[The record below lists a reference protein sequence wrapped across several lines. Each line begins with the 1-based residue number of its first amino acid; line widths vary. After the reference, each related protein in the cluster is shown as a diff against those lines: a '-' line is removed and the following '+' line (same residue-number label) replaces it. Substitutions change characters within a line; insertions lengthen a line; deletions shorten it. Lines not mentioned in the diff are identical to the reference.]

1 MTLEKK
7 QKKNA
12 IVTGGTTGLGKAI
25 TKTFI
30 DAGIFTIIIDRNRE
44 NIETAKKEFGD
55 KCGYELFDLSNL
67 REMPGFI
74 DQLDKKY
81 GHLDI
86 LVNNAGV
93 HLKKDALDVSDEEF
107 QKVIQINQNVVFALS
122 REVARKMEPKGSG
135 VILNISSMAAKYG
148 IPQVI
153 AYTAA
158 KSAVEGMTRALAVEW
173 SPKGI
178 RVNAI
183 APGFIYSKM
192 SASAL
197 DNDPER
203 KERVFARTP
212 MKRMGQPEEVGAAA
226 LFMVSDAASYITGTV
241 LPVDGGNSIGF

>member
-1 MTLEKK
+1 MTKDNTP
-7 QKKNA
+7 KNA

-25 TKTFI
+25 TKTFT
-30 DAGIFTIIIDRNRE
+30 DAGIFTIVIDRNEENLRAARE
-44 NIETAKKEFGD
+44 EFGN
-55 KCGYELFDLSNL
+55 KCGYELFDLSDFQKL
-67 REMPGFI
+67 PEFV
-74 DQLDKKY
+74 DQLNEKY

-86 LVNNAGV
+86 LVNNAGI
-93 HLKKDALDVSDEEF
+93 HLKKEAMEVSDEEF
-107 QKVIQINQNVVFALS
+107 QKVIQINQNVVFGLS
-122 REVARKMEPKGSG
+122 REVAKKMVPHGKGA
-135 VILNISSMAAKYG
+135 ILNISSMAAKYG

-158 KSAVEGMTRALAVEW
+158 KSAVEGRTRALAVEW

-212 MKRMGQPEEVGAAA
+212 MKRMGQPEEVGEAA
-226 LFMVSDAASYITGTV
+226 LFLVSDAASYITGTT

>member
-1 MTLEKK
+1 MTSDNK
-7 QKKNA
+7 QKTA

-25 TKTFI
+25 TQAFAN
-30 DAGIFTIIIDRNRE
+30 AGIFTIIIDRNKE
-44 NIETAKKEFGD
+44 NLEAAQQEFGE
-55 KCGYELFDLSNL
+55 KCAYEFFDLSNFEEL
-67 REMPGFI
+67 PSFINKLDERYGF
-74 DQLDKKY
+74 
-81 GHLDI
+81 LDI

-93 HLKKDALDVSDEEF
+93 HHKKEALEVTDEEF
-107 QKVIQINQNVVFALS
+107 RKVIQINQNVVFALS
-122 REVARKMEPKGSG
+122 REVARKMIPNGSG

-148 IPQVI
+148 IPQVM

-158 KSAVEGMTRALAVEW
+158 KTAVEGMTRAMAVEW

-192 SASAL
+192 SAGAL
-197 DNDPER
+197 DSDPER
-203 KERVFARTP
+203 KQKVLSRTP
-212 MKRMGQPEEVGAAA
+212 MGRMGQPEEVGAAA